1 MEAKE
6 KTVTTMIHHDTFALQ
21 AVAHHENL
29 PIKLLYNSRCKWR
42 FYCKANDTIWNTTEC
57 IKTTHYRFY
66 RKFYV
71 T

>member
-29 PIKLLYNSRCKWR
+29 PIKLLYNSRCKRR
-42 FYCKANDTIWNTTEC
+42 FYCKANDTI
-57 IKTTHYRFY
+57 
-66 RKFYV
+66 
-71 T
+71 